1 MLMIELMSKYFAIE
15 RPAKRVG
22 HHADKQQK
30 HDRMDMAALVHALGL
45 YTPMI
50 GTANICFSWHYR
62 KRGAAWLAGL

>member
-1 MLMIELMSKYFAIE
+1 
-15 RPAKRVG
+15 
-22 HHADKQQK
+22 
-30 HDRMDMAALVHALGL
+30 MDMAALVHALGL